1 MKGRRKIL
9 STGIRLL
16 TAGLLPLYAS
26 ITRVFAADDPRPE
39 FAASTVEQVLGYYF
53 GTTDAADDASIKIIL
68 PIASEH
74 KHLIPFKIIAPS
86 ADKIAV
92 VTDAN
97 SEPLIL
103 AMDQIKQSP
112 SVIVGR
118 ARIERS
124 GMLSCYVM
132 RNGALGRSSRRVTIS
147 GYWQEQT

>member
-1 MKGRRKIL
+1 MNRRRNIL

-16 TAGLLPLYAS
+16 AAGLLPFYS
-26 ITRVFAADDPRPE
+26 SFTRVFAADDPRPE
-39 FAASTVEQVLGYYF
+39 FAASTVDQVLGYYF

-74 KHLIPFKIIAPS
+74 RHLVPFKIIAPN
-86 ADKIAV
+86 AEKIAV
-92 VTDAN
+92 LTDAN

-118 ARIERS
+118 ARFERS
-124 GMLSCYVM
+124 GMLTCYVM
-132 RNGALGRSSRRVTIS
+132 RNGNLGRSSRRVTVS
-147 GYWQEQT
+147 GYWQEQV